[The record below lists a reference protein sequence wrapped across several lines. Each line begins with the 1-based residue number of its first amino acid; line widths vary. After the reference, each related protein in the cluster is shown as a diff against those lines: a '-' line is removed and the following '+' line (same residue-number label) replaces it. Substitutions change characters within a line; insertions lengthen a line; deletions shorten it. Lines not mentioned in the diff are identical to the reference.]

1 MTTTALLVPVD
12 VELTHESL
20 PGIGDGYSVNPIWD
34 GVDRPNVGGIWTP
47 NLKAAELLREC
58 YLEGNAFSA
67 TEVRTDVDGKTYV
80 GTTSRISGRHL
91 IADLKKLGYAL

>member
-1 MTTTALLVPVD
+1 MTTTLLVPVD
-12 VELTHESL
+12 VELKPQSL
-20 PGIGDGYSVNPIWD
+20 PGIGDGYSVSPIWD

-47 NLKAAELLREC
+47 SLKAAERLREC

-80 GTTSRISGRHL
+80 QATSRVSGRHL
-91 IADLKKLGYAL
+91 LADLKKLGY